1 MRKTS
6 KEWKKDYKRHKTNKE
21 REPKGGGKSKK
32 KQFPPIFT
40 TQFESILDGMAEGFW
55 GLKLYLDQGSIS
67 QLHITITA
75 IKIHL

>member
-21 REPKGGGKSKK
+21 REPKGGGQIQK
-32 KQFPPIFT
+32 KQFPPIFS

-55 GLKLYLDQGSIS
+55 GLKLYLDPGSIS